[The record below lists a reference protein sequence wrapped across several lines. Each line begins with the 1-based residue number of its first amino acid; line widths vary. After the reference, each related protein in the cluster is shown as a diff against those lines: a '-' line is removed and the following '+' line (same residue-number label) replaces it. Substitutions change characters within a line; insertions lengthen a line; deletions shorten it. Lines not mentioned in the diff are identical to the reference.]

1 MTGAKNK
8 KVTKLVLRFSFSSG
22 ASLVSIRDVAEEK
35 FIEDNIVLLES
46 YKEFWIGLFHSQK
59 GNVPNIPSQMKESLL
74 FNSFP
79 VPQSLHTNSEWT
91 HGSKRVGY
99 KWTHP
104 GLSNYTGHW
113 LWSDYSVVDY
123 TNWASENDY
132 EDDYGDHSWN
142 PDCALFCTKS
152 KKWKKRH
159 CDYTVLPFICKT
171 PKGMYCK

>member
-79 VPQSLHTNSEWT
+79 VPQSLHTNSE
-91 HGSKRVGY
+91 
-99 KWTHP
+99 
-104 GLSNYTGHW
+104 
-113 LWSDYSVVDY
+113 
-123 TNWASENDY
+123 
-132 EDDYGDHSWN
+132 
-142 PDCALFCTKS
+142 
-152 KKWKKRH
+152 
-159 CDYTVLPFICKT
+159 
-171 PKGMYCK
+171 